1 MQSPAE
7 RIQLIERSLRCFVYG
22 MLSLVPLVGLGF
34 AALTIRLHFKTWAEA
49 GDRWNPAQRY
59 LQFGFCLAWLGVLV
73 SVGGLA
79 LFVVILI
86 KQYEF

>member
-7 RIQLIERSLRCFVYG
+7 RIHLIERSLRCFVYG
-22 MLSLVPLVGLGF
+22 LLSLIPFVGLGF

-49 GDRWNPAQRY
+49 GNRWNPARRY
-59 LQFGFCLAWLGVLV
+59 LTAGFCLAWLGVLV

-79 LFVVILI
+79 LFVAVLI
-86 KQYEF
+86 KQYGF